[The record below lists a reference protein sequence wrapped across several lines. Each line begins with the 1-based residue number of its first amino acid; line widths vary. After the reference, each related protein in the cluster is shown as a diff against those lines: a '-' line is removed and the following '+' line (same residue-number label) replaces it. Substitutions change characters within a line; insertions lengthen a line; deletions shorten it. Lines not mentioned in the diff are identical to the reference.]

1 MVGCYLGLNVPSHM
15 VGFIVRLVLTK
26 GRSKTIVQQNY
37 YRQATLFFEEVSILS
52 APNFLMRYKGGG
64 GRCFSD
70 EIHVRLDLD
79 LGFVK
84 F

>member
-1 MVGCYLGLNVPSHM
+1 MCHKQVGWCAVGCYLGLNVPSHM

-52 APNFLMRYKGGG
+52 ASNFLMRYKGGG

-70 EIHVRLDLD
+70 EIHVR
-79 LGFVK
+79 
-84 F
+84 